1 MVIRGICCLIPGI
14 PGCTENITIKSAV
27 GRFLEHSRIYIF
39 GTPDRDRIYIASAD
53 FMTRNM
59 EHRVEIAAPIY
70 DDSIKQRIREIF
82 DIKENEYIKIWTLSE
97 DGLYHHDN

>member
-1 MVIRGICCLIPGI
+1 MINVISI
-14 PGCTENITIKSAV
+14 V

-39 GTPDRDRIYIASAD
+39 GPVSRQKVYIASAD

-82 DIKENEYIKIWTLSE
+82 DIKENEYIKIWTLGE
-97 DGLYHHDN
+97 DGMYHHDN